1 MPCNAWLTIG
11 DAVTLAIYS
20 DPACPAAAGCL
31 GSPEEAVA
39 LQCRFCKRGAAGPA
53 AFSTCAATGQR
64 SGKDGDLAA
73 NNLMLEN
80 AKEQLCSM
88 RCAARFSHT

>member
-53 AFSTCAATGQR
+53 NC
-64 SGKDGDLAA
+64 GDWLR
-73 NNLMLEN
+73 NCLRVV
-80 AKEQLCSM
+80 LCHS
-88 RCAARFSHT
+88 S